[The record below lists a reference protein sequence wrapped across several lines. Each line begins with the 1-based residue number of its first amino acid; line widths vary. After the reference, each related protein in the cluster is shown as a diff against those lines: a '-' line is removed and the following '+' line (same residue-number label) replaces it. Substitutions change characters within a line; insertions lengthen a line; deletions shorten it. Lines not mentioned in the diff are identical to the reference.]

1 MLEQAQWLILTV
13 CRSWWV
19 FWRTCVSCHLEEQ
32 KWKSSKCNWAQT
44 QSWSSP
50 TILPSPAPLHSPSAV
65 PTGLPG
71 GVKKILAL
79 LWPSYQ
85 YNNVFL
91 QWQTQGLGSS
101 PSPLGCHTLA
111 QEFLKPA
118 LLASSGTFTGFSLV
132 FLRCGAHI
140 THQDLQHSP
149 FFLPYQQDITDLMG
163 QGDFL
168 WETQMVQM
176 CKTIRQDARI
186 ICSTVCP
193 VWTSDLSLGSAL
205 LNQRKSTFVQP
216 L

>member
-1 MLEQAQWLILTV
+1 MLEQTQWLILTV
-13 CRSWWV
+13 YRSWWV
-19 FWRTCVSCHLEEQ
+19 FLRTCVSCHLEEQ
-32 KWKSSKCNWAQT
+32 KWKSSECNWAQT

-50 TILPSPAPLHSPSAV
+50 IILPLPARLHSPSAV

-85 YNNVFL
+85 YSNVFL

-101 PSPLGCHTLA
+101 PTPLGCYTLA
-111 QEFLKPA
+111 LEFLKPA
-118 LLASSGTFTGFSLV
+118 LLASSGMFTGFSLV
-132 FLRCGAHI
+132 FLHCGAHI

-176 CKTIRQDARI
+176 CETIRQDARI
-186 ICSTVCP
+186 ICTTVCS
-193 VWTSDLSLGSAL
+193 VWMSDLSLRSAL
-205 LNQRKSTFVQP
+205 LNQRKNTFVQP